1 MLIAKGFRT
10 EAKKLSSHYSTH
22 PLSWPCPL
30 PWSPAQ
36 WMTPCTLAV
45 WRRRRCW
52 ERRGGCRSRCWWW
65 RAGRWSWVSSKRRW
79 WTRSTLTWRSLS
91 LLWNVIFIMIIIIGQ
106 GRHWPG
112 GVRPRPRPRDT
123 RLAWVLERPG
133 WERGNCQLRIFN
145 KRKMAVIRKGIYD
158 LHYQHLAKDKDKG
171 SLVSTCQKGF
181 WEVFLF
187 AVGGRGCHQGCSSHH
202 SLNFWDS
209 VNFPLVSL

>member
-1 MLIAKGFRT
+1 MLITKGFRT
-10 EAKKLSSHYSTH
+10 EAKKPSSHYSTH

-45 WRRRRCW
+45 WRRWRCW
-52 ERRGGCRSRCWWW
+52 KRRGGCWSRCWWW

-79 WTRSTLTWRSLS
+79 WTRSTLPWWSFS
-91 LLWNVIFIMIIIIGQ
+91 LLWNIIFIMIIIIGQ

-123 RLAWVLERPG
+123 RLAWVLEVEKEEIVS
-133 WERGNCQLRIFN
+133 WEFLTKEKWQWLE
-145 KRKMAVIRKGIYD
+145 
-158 LHYQHLAKDKDKG
+158 KG
-171 SLVSTCQKGF
+171 SMISITSTWPRTRTRALSTCQKGF
-181 WEVFLF
+181 WEVFVF